1 MFLNNKNKD
10 SKRRIALY
18 IRVSTSEQK
27 MDGYGIESQKQRLLE
42 YVKHNQTL
50 NWYTKDSWIYE
61 DVHTGSELNRT
72 NLNKLRVALKE
83 KRFDAVLV
91 WKIDRLSRSLQ
102 HLLILFDEFE
112 KNEVSFISLQEN
124 IDFRGPIGRLI
135 FQIFGAIAQFERE
148 LIKGRTLA
156 GKIASAEMGN
166 YTGTSIPYGYKAV
179 PNPHGKGKR
188 LEIISKEKQWVQ
200 RMFEWYIYDEL
211 GFGQIADKLNQVKV
225 PKGENSRARHQTNPW
240 TERIVRNM
248 LHSPVYRG
256 QFVANRKDESGI
268 LLPENEWTVVNIP
281 ACVSEFTFQQAQELS
296 RQRVASRGHTDY
308 LLSGKIKDMSVT
320 PGRTFVGCQRKKG
333 GFSYR
338 RKQFTDQQGKYNMV
352 FEIPGKQLDDYVWGR
367 IQEAFKDPKLFIE
380 KYVAQQYRDP
390 KLVDRL
396 EQELGS
402 LRERQLNIGIEI
414 ARIEDAYEKGIYGEE
429 KMAQKITAKN
439 DEQTDVVKKIDEI
452 QDQLR
457 VLGSLEVEVNR
468 LRQVSQQIK
477 YRLDNLTQEQ
487 KKILVRLFV
496 ERVEINRT
504 EAVSKQGAG
513 KKKQWRMEVQT
524 FFRFNPDKF
533 PNKVIEGRTGKDE
546 YKGEND
552 TFQVQNEADGRGCR
566 GGYTLLSIHA
576 EIKKRR
582 VVIIHKGRNRCVEQ
596 VYVEE
601 IWSFPTCCGQR
612 S

>member
-1 MFLNNKNKD
+1 MFLNHKNKD
-10 SKRRIALY
+10 AKRRVALY
-18 IRVSTSEQK
+18 VRVSTAEQK

-72 NLNKLRVALKE
+72 NLNKLRIALKG
-83 KRFDAVLV
+83 KKFDAVLV
-91 WKIDRLSRSLQ
+91 WKIDRLSRSLK

-124 IDFRGPIGRLI
+124 IDFKGPIGRLI

-166 YTGTSIPYGYKAV
+166 YTGTSIPYGYRAI
-179 PNPHGKGKR
+179 PNPHGKGRR
-188 LEIISKEKQWVQ
+188 LEIVSHEKQWIQ
-200 RMFEWYIYDEL
+200 RMFEWYIYDGL
-211 GFGQIADKLNQVKV
+211 GFGQIAGKLNEVKV
-225 PKGENSRARHQTNPW
+225 PKGESTRARHQTNPW

-256 QFVANRKDESGI
+256 QFVANRKDESGN

-296 RQRVASRGHTDY
+296 QHRVASRGRTEY
-308 LLSGKIKDMSVT
+308 LLSGKIRDISVT
-320 PGRTFVGCQRKKG
+320 PPRTFVGCQRKKG

-338 RKQFTDQQGKYNMV
+338 RKQFRDKYGNYHMV
-352 FEIPGKQLDDYVWGR
+352 VETPGKQLDDYIWGR
-367 IQEAFKDPKLFIE
+367 ILEAFKNPELFIE
-380 KYVAQQYRDP
+380 KYVAQHYRDP
-390 KLVDRL
+390 KQVDKL
-396 EQELGS
+396 EQELNS

-414 ARIEDAYEKGIYGEE
+414 ARIEDAYEKGVYSEE
-429 KMAQKITAKN
+429 KMVQKIASKN
-439 DEQTDVVKKIDEI
+439 DEQTAIEEKIGEI

-457 VLGSLEVEVNR
+457 LLGSLEIEVAK
-468 LRQVSQQIK
+468 LQQVSKQLK
-477 YRLDNLTQEQ
+477 YRLEKLNQEQ
-487 KKILVRLFV
+487 KKILVRLFID
-496 ERVEINRT
+496 RVEINRT
-504 EAVSKQGAG
+504 EIETSKQNSG
-513 KKKQWRMEVQT
+513 KKKQWRMNVQT
-524 FFRFNPDKF
+524 FFRFNPEKF
-533 PNKVIEGRTGKDE
+533 PSRIVEVRTGKDGCE
-546 YKGEND
+546 GENES
-552 TFQVQNEADGRGCR
+552 FPSQNEADGRGCR
-566 GGYTLLSIHA
+566 GGYHLFHLHA

-582 VVIIHKGRNRCVEQ
+582 VVINHKGRNRCVEQ

-601 IWSFPTCCGQR
+601 RVDADP
-612 S
+612 